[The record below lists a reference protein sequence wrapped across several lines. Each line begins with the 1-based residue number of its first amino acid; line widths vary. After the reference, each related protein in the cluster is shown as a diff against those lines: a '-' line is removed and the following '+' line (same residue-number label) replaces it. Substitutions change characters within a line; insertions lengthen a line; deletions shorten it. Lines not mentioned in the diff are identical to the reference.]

1 MYSEYGTFGL
11 VLAVHSIVRWL
22 AIGLGAGVSARAWLG
37 RSRGRSWAPADTR
50 VSRMFVAC
58 LDLQV
63 LIGIVLYG
71 IFSPVVAAGMSNLAV
86 ASDSRAYRFWI
97 IEHPLAMIVALVLAH
112 VGLAKA
118 KRADGPIA
126 HRHAALFFT
135 MALLIILAAIP
146 WPMFT
151 FGRAL
156 WPGR

>member
-1 MYSEYGTFGL
+1 MYSDYGTFGL

-37 RSRGRSWAPADTR
+37 MFKGRAWTSADTR
-50 VSRMFVAC
+50 VGRMLVAC

-63 LIGIVLYG
+63 FVGVLLYG
-71 IFSPVVAAGMSNLAV
+71 VFSPVVAAGMSNLAV
-86 ASDSRAYRFWI
+86 ASGSRAYRFWML
-97 IEHPLAMIVALVLAH
+97 EHPIAMIAALVLAH
-112 VGLAKA
+112 AGLARA

-135 MALLIILAAIP
+135 MAIVIILAAIP

-156 WPGR
+156 WPSR